1 MGGGAERVGP
11 RLGCPSTRTMTLGS
25 QCPHRPAEGW
35 IRSQAHLLSKGQASL
50 VFICATS
57 QTCGAKRKSLFCC
70 PTFRAG
76 RLAHCFE
83 ISHTAGHIS
92 FAELTFTH
100 TTQPLVTGLCI
111 LRSQA
116 TPSAQVPSTCLLGGS
131 VPPRPTDNKLTHEA
145 WLPRANFSSKQM
157 RDFKRTCHHTQTRM
171 HTHVCGHPSL
181 SGAIT
186 GEQGH
191 EPAQT
196 STGGQQR

>member
-1 MGGGAERVGP
+1 
-11 RLGCPSTRTMTLGS
+11 MTLRS
-25 QCPHRPAEGW
+25 QCPHRPTEGW
-35 IRSQAHLLSKGQASL
+35 IRSQAYLLSKGQASL
-50 VFICATS
+50 FSSVLLLRPVEP
-57 QTCGAKRKSLFCC
+57 GGSLCSAA

-76 RLAHCFE
+76 RLAPTAHCFE

-100 TTQPLVTGLCI
+100 AIQPLVTGLCI
-111 LRSQA
+111 LHSQA

-145 WLPRANFSSKQM
+145 WLPRVNFSSKQM
-157 RDFKRTCHHTQTRM
+157 RDFKRTCRHTQTRM
-171 HTHVCGHPSL
+171 HANVCGHPSL

-191 EPAQT
+191 ELAQT